1 MQIKIW
7 IDKAFNFWRH
17 NLIVLFI
24 VTKSFCVQKLPV
36 QKLKEK
42 IKRYEDIT
50 FINWINFKNK
60 KSNKGMWI

>member
-1 MQIKIW
+1 MQIKVW
-7 IDKAFNFWRH
+7 IDEGFNFWRH

-24 VTKSFCVQKLPV
+24 VTSFCVQKLPV

-60 KSNKGMWI
+60 RSNKGMWI

>member
-1 MQIKIW
+1 MQIKVW
-7 IDKAFNFWRH
+7 IDKGFNFWKH

-60 KSNKGMWI
+60 RSNKGMWI

>member
-1 MQIKIW
+1 MKDLTSEDIIW
-7 IDKAFNFWRH
+7 
-17 NLIVLFI
+17 LFCLLL
-24 VTKSFCVQKLPV
+24 SFCVQKLPV

-60 KSNKGMWI
+60 RSNKGMWI